1 MGQPAGKAATGG
13 VPSLAHMRVSKAV
26 LGGLAAVAA
35 TVGGLAGSGVFQ
47 NASVGP
53 RVVPRPHG
61 SYSVAGQSY
70 QVCKQP
76 GYLTSSWTYDAV
88 KKGSRS
94 YTVSQY
100 EALSGYGSSLPLLPP
115 YIAEERAKT
124 EAAVIFA
131 PGSSTVVPA
140 YDFPLSP
147 VLHFFEGGSYGSIG
161 FQSAPGDLFVGGSA
175 PGYAEPLFSG
185 GSISDQNDTW
195 DFSGGGSKLVILAR
209 AGSTTIKTRQ
219 AISGYIGWLAFPDG
233 TTYTIASHSGTTI
246 TLASPLRTSESA
258 GTTVW
263 ASRSAALSHL
273 AASAAHG
280 ATTIATGAMSVPVV
294 PWEYLDI
301 GAANGS
307 VETVQVSQ
315 VAGSEASGYT
325 LTLTEPLGAGA
336 SADAPIYYGGP
347 AGDVTVEY
355 LNIGNGGGG
364 TTFWASGASGWTI
377 EHNDVHDNYAGGSNY
392 ANTSASGTAI
402 NGADHSTIEYNC
414 FQRLGEYALNG
425 GGTGTV
431 FDYNQ
436 VDETP
441 YQPDLSGNGQSGCG
455 KWWGSTNNDIVDN
468 AFTDEGRSVCV
479 WFDNG
484 NTGMLVEGNYF
495 YDIGARA
502 IQNETGYNSE
512 YIGNLFQDVSG
523 GIYLNDSGGWDIPGS
538 RYDNEVLIQGNTFYN
553 AQEAINIWG
562 ASGRDCNNSGEAE
575 PNGDSAPYCSGG
587 FPQLP
592 PDEQYFSHYH
602 DSVLGALAT
611 VASNEACSTSSPCS
625 TVTLSGVTGSNAPAI
640 DDWVGFAGQAPDT
653 CSSSAPCGANTYDPA
668 QTSATDKT
676 DVSTFAGSGTLD
688 VTSTAGFPSSGQLI
702 VGTSASEAVLSYT
715 GASPTTFTGVGLV
728 SGAGNLTGVVKAVQ
742 PYHVT
747 AVTCPGGNCAGDVVA
762 SVSPPLTSNLAAG
775 TAVYSTGTCAYY
787 DTATA
792 TPSSPTAPNGTS
804 YYDGCMWEDRNISVT
819 ANTFDVDP
827 AQFASTPAP
836 EGGSAWAC
844 TTGPGGNCAQDAM
857 GYQYPGSYAA
867 PYWDVVLSNA
877 MMSDSSLPAPLG
889 NLNASG
895 SPFVGGSSGVT
906 ADNGEKPYNDLWSA
920 NTYIGDWTFQAYTQA
935 ASCPVSWSGTALQWG
950 GSGTNACSGL
960 SLSQWKQYWGQD

>member
-1 MGQPAGKAATGG
+1 MAIWKVKTA
-13 VPSLAHMRVSKAV
+13 
-26 LGGLAAVAA
+26 LGGLAAIAA
-35 TVGGLAGSGVFQ
+35 TLVGLSSSGVFQ
-47 NASVGP
+47 SAPVGQ
-53 RVVPRPHG
+53 RVVPRPYGSPYG
-61 SYSVAGQSY
+61 SYSVAGESY
-70 QVCKQP
+70 QVCKQL
-76 GYLTSSWTYDAV
+76 GYLTSPWTYDALAS
-88 KKGSRS
+88 GNQS

-100 EALSGYGSSLPLLPP
+100 ELLPGYGTTLPP
-115 YIAEERAKT
+115 LPSYIADEPSST

-131 PGSSTVVPA
+131 PASTTSIPA

-147 VLHFFEGGSYGSIG
+147 VLHFFEGGSYGTIG

-175 PGYAEPLFSG
+175 PGYAEPAFSG
-185 GSISDQNDTW
+185 GNISDQNDTW
-195 DFSGGGSKLVILAR
+195 DFSGGGSTLAAGAP
-209 AGSTTIKTRQ
+209 AGSTTIIT
-219 AISGYIGWLAFPDG
+219 ASIIGGYIGVLTFADG
-233 TTYTIASHSGTTI
+233 TTYQIASHSGTTI
-246 TLASPLRTSESA
+246 TLSAPLTTSESA

-263 ASRSAALSHL
+263 ANRQRALSNL
-273 AASAAHG
+273 AATASQG
-280 ATTIATGAMSVPVV
+280 TTTITTGAMSVPVV

-301 GAANGS
+301 GAADGS

-315 VAGSEASGYT
+315 VAGSEANGYT
-325 LTLTEPLGAGA
+325 LALTEPLSAGA
-336 SADAPIYYGGP
+336 SAKAPVYYGGP

-355 LNIGNGGGG
+355 LNIGNGAGN
-364 TTFWASGASGWTI
+364 TTFSAGSGWTI
-377 EHNDVHDNYAGGSNY
+377 EHDDVHDNYAGGAAY
-392 ANTSASGTAI
+392 TTTSAAGIAI
-402 NGADHSTIEYNC
+402 AGADHSTIEYNC
-414 FQRLGEYALNG
+414 FQRMGEYALNG
-425 GGTGTV
+425 GGAGTA

-441 YQPDLSGNGQSGCG
+441 YNPDLSGNGQSGCG
-455 KWWGSTNNDIVDN
+455 KWWGSANNDIVDN
-468 AFTDEGRSVCV
+468 AFTNEGRSVCV

-502 IQNETGYNSE
+502 VQNETGYNSE

-538 RYDNEVLIQGNTFYN
+538 RYNNEVLVQGNTFYN
-553 AQEAINIWG
+553 ALEAIDIWG
-562 ASGRDCNNSGEAE
+562 ASGRDCNNSGEGE

-592 PDEQYFSHYH
+592 PNEQYFSHYH

-625 TVTLSGVTGSNAPAI
+625 TVTLAGVTSSNAPAI

-653 CSSSAPCGANTYDPA
+653 CSSSAACGANTYDPA
-668 QTSATDKT
+668 QTSATGKT
-676 DVSTFAGSGTLD
+676 DVSTFTGSGTLD
-688 VTSTAGFPSSGQLI
+688 VASTAGFPSSGQLI
-702 VGTSASEAVLSYT
+702 VATSASEAVLSYT
-715 GASPTTFTGVGLV
+715 GATPTAFTGVGLV
-728 SGAGNLTGVVKAVQ
+728 SGAGTLTGVVKAVQ

-747 AVTCPGGNCAGDVVA
+747 AVTCPGGNCTGNVVA
-762 SVSPPLTSNLAAG
+762 SVSPPVTSNLAAG

-787 DTATA
+787 DTAAA

-827 AQFASTPAP
+827 AQFTSTPAP

-877 MMSDSSLPAPLG
+877 MMSDSSLPAPYN

-895 SPFVGGSSGVT
+895 SPLATGANGDVGP
-906 ADNGEKPYNDLWSA
+906 NGALPYNDLWTS
-920 NTYIGDWTFQAYTQA
+920 NTYMGDWTFQAYTQA
-935 ASCPVSWSGTALQWG
+935 AGCPLNWTGSALQWAGTG
-950 GSGTNACSGL
+950 GGGDACSGL
-960 SLSQWKQYWGQD
+960 SLSQWQQYWGQD